1 MNTNLLIESLNAEVL
16 FLISI
21 GIGSFGR
28 EEPSTQNPGMETEIV
43 HEEVED
49 DAQTKFYKQHMVKS
63 QLPTMSGESRLG
75 RDLDNWQA
83 SKITQSFEHQQ
94 YIKRVIQNREEDEKH
109 TTTRSSQYAYVSIF
123 GFLILGINLYYQYK
137 HNKEHEAV
145 LKKHR
150 EKKS

>member
-1 MNTNLLIESLNAEVL
+1 MIANLNSEVL
-16 FLISI
+16 FLIPI

-28 EEPSTQNPGMETEIV
+28 EEPSTQNPGMETEII

-63 QLPTMSGESRLG
+63 EIPTVSGESRLG

-94 YIKRVIQNREEDEKH
+94 YMKRVIKNREEDEKH
-109 TTTRSSQYAYVSIF
+109 STTRNLQYFFVSIIC
-123 GFLILGINLYYQYK
+123 FLVICVNLYYQHR
-137 HNKEHEAV
+137 HNKEYEAL

-150 EKKS
+150 EKNL